1 MIGESFSNPPA
12 DSHEPSPLDVV
23 RANRL
28 IALFSIFLH
37 IFPRNSLSVIFVLSV
52 SESFSTIFGG
62 PVSPG
67 SHPYGGPLSLSHNE
81 NFISAPSFSIYCDY
95 LRLAI
100 APNSGRTLGRL
111 SFGRLSSIL
120 LFCIFLLH
128 PTVRT
133 LSGRLHSL
141 SNRIRRIF
149 FEFFEFLVLQNFR
162 RLQHPERKRNLLLP
176 LFICI
181 QHNSK

>member
-67 SHPYGGPLSLSHNE
+67 SHPYGGPLSLCRITR
-81 NFISAPSFSIYCDY
+81 ISYLHLPFLSTAIICASLSRPIPAAHSVAFRSVAFRAFFCFASFYCT
-95 LRLAI
+95 
-100 APNSGRTLGRL
+100 PPSGRSLVA
-111 SFGRLSSIL
+111 SIHYRIE
-120 LFCIFLLH
+120 FDEF
-128 PTVRT
+128 
-133 LSGRLHSL
+133 SL
-141 SNRIRRIF
+141 NS
-149 FEFFEFLVLQNFR
+149 LNF
-162 RLQHPERKRNLLLP
+162 
-176 LFICI
+176 
-181 QHNSK
+181 